1 MGTGP
6 NRKDQQGT
14 RREVHLR
21 RTAHHHPLDGAEHTV
36 DLFARAGAIGILTL
50 ADTGEKLF
58 TELPRIRTSRKADKI
73 GTYRWY
79 NHHRL
84 PDHLGGGVIVVRLH
98 GNDEDKIRKFNRTE
112 NVRAIPPSDPAF
124 RALYA
129 RRNDAESINRAFDDT
144 LWLRRAHTLGAD
156 RQRLNLLTYALAV
169 NALALHRHRR
179 SSSDPPLPLA
189 A

>member
-1 MGTGP
+1 
-6 NRKDQQGT
+6 
-14 RREVHLR
+14 V
-21 RTAHHHPLDGAEHTV
+21 
-36 DLFARAGAIGILTL
+36 
-50 ADTGEKLF
+50 
-58 TELPRIRTSRKADKI
+58 

-98 GNDEDKIRKFNRTE
+98 GNDEDRVRRFNRTE
-112 NVRAIPPSDPAF
+112 YVRAIPPSDPAF
-124 RALYA
+124 RTLYA

-144 LWLRRAHTLGAD
+144 LWLRRAHTVGAD

-179 SSSDPPLPLA
+179 SSSDPPLPFA